1 MEQELGRVGRGNKN
15 YETGFWNHPPQW
27 SLTIFS
33 PRTTLI
39 ALQKWRCVPERL
51 VMSFFPGSRK
61 LREAEKTAAEPR
73 GCQQSAEEGGE
84 GGEEEEGWV
93 WLGGKFKVELSYSVI
108 SDNGKSCCILYI
120 LTWKMIMTCRAS
132 TPVGDRV
139 GVNSRPAKRSLADDE
154 RSNSSRWK
162 LFFLSHFMNSSVAL
176 SWLWLISGTTTQ
188 ATLHPPHPL
197 LSQLRYEIFY
207 VGRIFVVLSCMYA
220 WN

>member
-1 MEQELGRVGRGNKN
+1 
-15 YETGFWNHPPQW
+15 
-27 SLTIFS
+27 
-33 PRTTLI
+33 
-39 ALQKWRCVPERL
+39 
-51 VMSFFPGSRK
+51 MSFFPGSRK

-108 SDNGKSCCILYI
+108 SDNGKSCCILHI

-162 LFFLSHFMNSSVAL
+162 LFIFIAFYEFFCSSLMTLINFRDDDTSNPASTSSTPLATKVRKVL
-176 SWLWLISGTTTQ
+176 HGKNLWIDL
-188 ATLHPPHPL
+188 
-197 LSQLRYEIFY
+197 
-207 VGRIFVVLSCMYA
+207 
-220 WN
+220 